1 MEIYKSGEEFE
12 VKDGEM
18 KFSRKRLIIRGP
30 NRDFYYAITEDR
42 FVTSSAIDLDNLDK
56 TSIDIDNVWPRYS
69 ARLLRAPSPVPQDS
83 YIKEADFFVPAEY
96 PELLPP
102 GGLVLHEI
110 AAYELLRQHPH
121 LNISQYHGC
130 VVSDGRITGLCLAK
144 YKMTLEERMEV
155 NTPLDKE
162 LCLEGIER
170 GIRHL
175 HSLGIVHNDIS
186 PYNIM
191 LDEMD
196 RPVIID
202 FDSWQK
208 NGQILGIKKGSPG
221 WWKKGSKYALF
232 ENDMFSLSK
241 IKEFLFAS
249 SSRNPLNESTSA
261 AANASKAPTPETTQ
275 IGGPQDAPDSIGTT
289 PESHV
294 EGEKQN
300 TTTPPPAKGT
310 EKQDESRFKIKEK
323 ADKQKGWPRELLERV
338 CILM

>member
-1 MEIYKSGEEFE
+1 MEIYKSAEVFDFKNDDAEF
-12 VKDGEM
+12 VHTK
-18 KFSRKRLIIRGP
+18 LIIRGP

-42 FVTSSAIDLDNLDK
+42 SLRSSTLDLDSLDK
-56 TSIDIDNVWPRYS
+56 TSINIDNVWPRYL
-69 ARLLRAPSPVPQDS
+69 ARFLQAPSPVPQDF
-83 YIKEADFFVPAEY
+83 YIKEADFFVPGEY

-121 LNISQYHGC
+121 PNISQYHGC

-175 HSLGIVHNDIS
+175 HSLRIVHNDIS

-202 FDSWQK
+202 FDSWQE
-208 NGQILGIKKGSPG
+208 NGKKLGIKKGSPG
-221 WWKKGSKYALF
+221 WWKEDSKYALF
-232 ENDMFSLSK
+232 ENDLFSLSK
-241 IKEFLFAS
+241 IQEFVCAFSAS
-249 SSRNPLNESTSA
+249 SRDPLTESTSA
-261 AANASKAPTPETTQ
+261 TANASKASTSATTS
-275 IGGPQDAPDSIGTT
+275 IGGPRDVSDSIGTT
-289 PESHV
+289 PESPV
-294 EGEKQN
+294 VGEKQN
-300 TTTPPPAKGT
+300 MSHHHPATGREEEKEQTPVTG
-310 EKQDESRFKIKEK
+310 
-323 ADKQKGWPRELLERV
+323 
-338 CILM
+338 

>member
-1 MEIYKSGEEFE
+1 MEIYKSAEVFDFKNDEAEFAHT
-12 VKDGEM
+12 K
-18 KFSRKRLIIRGP
+18 LIIRGP
-30 NRDFYYAITEDR
+30 NQDFYYAITEDR
-42 FVTSSAIDLDNLDK
+42 FFRSSTLDLDNLDK
-56 TSIDIDNVWPRYS
+56 TSINVDNVWPRYS
-69 ARLLRAPSPVPQDS
+69 ARLLQAPSPVPQDS
-83 YIKEADFFVPAEY
+83 YIKEADFFVPGEY

-121 LNISQYHGC
+121 PNISQYHGC
-130 VVSDGRITGLCLAK
+130 VMSDGRITGLCLAK

-170 GIRHL
+170 GIRYL

-202 FDSWQK
+202 FDSWQQ
-208 NGQILGIKKGSPG
+208 NGQELGTKKGSPG
-221 WWKKGSKYALF
+221 WWKEDSKHALF

-241 IKEFLFAS
+241 IQEFVCAS
-249 SSRNPLNESTSA
+249 SASSRDPLTESSSGT
-261 AANASKAPTPETTQ
+261 ANASKTSKSSNTSIA
-275 IGGPQDAPDSIGTT
+275 GLRDVSDSIDTT
-289 PESHV
+289 PESPV
-294 EGEKQN
+294 ERDRQN
-300 TTTPPPAKGT
+300 AITPPPPKEN
-310 EKQDESRFKIKEK
+310 EK
-323 ADKQKGWPRELLERV
+323 
-338 CILM
+338 